1 MKKVI
6 LFAVL
11 VSVVTLFSFWGGKKV
26 CMMMWPGSINPSQ
39 SWYYSLG
46 LTAEQETSLNKM
58 DASFRKDG
66 DKLCMQICK
75 GRLDLLNLIKEKN
88 PNEALVH
95 QKIEEVGKLQ
105 ILLEKTIADQ
115 ILEVKKNLTPAQSEA
130 YLDRVHKEIS
140 RSIEKS
146 GYSEALKQ

>member
-1 MKKVI
+1 MKKII
-6 LFAVL
+6 LFVVL
-11 VSVVTLFSFWGGKKV
+11 ISAVTLFSFWGGKKV
-26 CMMMWPGSINPSQ
+26 CMMMWPGSINPNQ
-39 SWYYSLG
+39 SWYYSFG
-46 LTAEQETSLNKM
+46 LTAEQEASLKKM

-88 PNEALVH
+88 PNEARVH
-95 QKIEEVGKLQ
+95 QKIEEIGQMQ
-105 ILLEKTIADQ
+105 ILLEKTIADH
-115 ILEVKKNLTPAQSEA
+115 IIEVKKGLTPAQSEA
-130 YLDRVHKEIS
+130 YLDRVHQEIT